1 MERIFVNSEGEMQI
15 FGPLGDL
22 LFEVEDVNLLSG
34 NQLAMLGRMIP
45 EEGEAPVRIDS
56 DNIVEWR
63 KKFAAMQQKQKEAIW
78 DN

>member
-1 MERIFVNSEGEMQI
+1 MERIFVNPEGEMQI

-22 LFEVEDVNLLSG
+22 LFEVEDVKLLSG

-45 EEGEAPVRIDS
+45 GEGEAPVRIDS